1 MVQNMIKQSVN
12 GARGDGVLVIQD
24 EHKPIRQ
31 IVDLVDEDRAQP
43 RSIELGVQEMGYSGV
58 AHEAGGLSPTRC
70 GWI

>member
-31 IVDLVDEDRAQP
+31 IVDLVDEDRTQP
-43 RSIELGVQEMGYSGV
+43 RSIELGVQEMDYSGV
-58 AHEAGGLSPTRC
+58 AYEAGGLSPTRC
-70 GWI
+70 G